1 MKNVFKKISMSIITG
16 TIILGSITSVGAKS
30 FNYKTNYKTSY
41 KNFYHYKYYNHNN
54 HKYNNPR
61 PSTPTNNNTT
71 QDENNQDKNHDIENT
86 PINTSNIESEV
97 LRLVN
102 IERTKEGLSPLKIS
116 NELSSLANKKSQDMA
131 DNNYFSHTSP
141 TYGSPFDMMR
151 QFGINYTSAGEN
163 IAQGYSSAESVMNG
177 WMNSPGHRANIL
189 SSKFGTLGVGY
200 VDQGGTTYWTQMFTN

>member
-16 TIILGSITSVGAKS
+16 TIILGSITSVGANS
-30 FNYKTNYKTSY
+30 YNYKHYYKNNYKKFY
-41 KNFYHYKYYNHNN
+41 NFKYYRHNN
-54 HKYNNPR
+54 HKYNNSK

-71 QDENNQDKNHDIENT
+71 QDQNNQDKNHDIQNT
-86 PINTSNIESEV
+86 PTNVSNVESEV

-102 IERTKEGLSPLKIS
+102 IERTKEGLSPLKLS
-116 NELSSLANKKSQDMA
+116 SELSNVANKKSQDMA

-141 TYGSPFDMMR
+141 TYGSPFDMMN

-163 IAQGYSSAESVMNG
+163 IAQGYTSAESVMNG

-189 SSKFGTLGVGY
+189 SSNFGTLGVGY
-200 VDQGGTTYWTQMFTN
+200 VNKGGTTYWTQMFTN